1 MLLASASPLFVALPA
16 TASPESQGTAAPLEV
31 LLLSSGDI
39 DGPAMVGDA
48 AGSFHVFWIE
58 NGTKVMYAQI
68 GGDGA
73 IANGPAPLGIG
84 GVNQKHSPALAIDG
98 NGDLHAVWIREG
110 SQRCLMFYAFD
121 PYSDPDTSDSVL
133 AFDDS
138 YGTILCRS
146 NIHIDDPANP
156 AVVADYNG
164 NAHVVW
170 QDKHDPLG
178 DRWGLE
184 GIRYAMMEPNWTT
197 GNADSPIF
205 DTLLTPD
212 PSRAT
217 HPDIA
222 LTAANEVVVTWQD
235 ARGSMVELAFILDT
249 SGSMSSGQLCADIY
263 GSSSSP
269 GVKAIASGAGYHVL
283 ETIYGLNDID
293 PNCQGHQTNQRSRTV
308 MLSPADDSGGS
319 RRLHRTIYNGQ
330 SQNWGAQHEDWGPGT
345 TWACLS
351 WRDAAGN
358 VGNLSNPPTQYDHR
372 WNPDATKF
380 VFPRSDE
387 GPKGGDPSQ
396 QADDLQTINEA
407 HDSCLLGGVVVHP
420 LSTTSSASVNSHMLD
435 LANCPTGAVST
446 SPRVCSAQTDRL
458 TDVGGSVYSVG
469 SNSMLSVL
477 IDVANSGGPEI
488 FTTVLDPYAKLRD
501 PNHVR
506 GSSAHDESGGAYT
519 EDIGWGGTHGNHF
532 VVVNDTRIT
541 EDYAFSTRQ
550 QVDLL
555 SNGWFEF
562 VWSDSRDA
570 DGSSP
575 SDPHEVY
582 YKRVDI
588 SAWDFSGQAGGID
601 IGSIQGAESSE
612 VVLTP
617 VENGGSAVGSRN
629 ADVHSSQ
636 PAFVVDND
644 DLMHV
649 VWVEH
654 DAQSTTNI
662 SYRRS
667 TDATSGMLFGP
678 AYEISEW
685 DSEKQGAGNQLK
697 LVDVDEHD
705 GQPPALAVT
714 TDRLR
719 TAAVAWVDNVPCDGI
734 SPASGEHICLRRI
747 QRSLVILEP
756 VNGTGQLVF
765 EPGESKSVEFEIDY
779 RGSASSGD
787 MTTHLDWISGM
798 STNWDISMVVGSGQ
812 SANTLSP
819 LDEDFQISP
828 GATPLEVTIT
838 APSKYAASDPENHLP
853 SLSILNENDGVLNSF
868 ILDIALNVVHDIE
881 LTAPQG
887 SIEIEQGGSGLFSV
901 NISNS
906 GNIWEEISFPS
917 TTTEAGRALWGLP
930 YGWSINF
937 VDSVD
942 VLNGQMITKNL
953 QVRVPDF
960 QDEGSVILTLMGTST
975 KASQPSPSEGSRTT
989 LDLEVIVVI
998 RRSGNIVFE
1007 LWDTEESVNP
1017 GECADFRIIV

>member
-1 MLLASASPLFVALPA
+1 MRRLSLRPLLLCALMLLASASPLFAASPVA
-16 TASPESQGTAAPLEV
+16 ASPESEGTAAPLEV

-48 AGSFHVFWIE
+48 DGSFHVFWIE

-68 GGDGA
+68 GDDGE

-98 NGDLHAVWIREG
+98 NGNLHSVWIREG

-133 AFDDS
+133 VFDDS

-146 NIHIDDPANP
+146 NINLGDPANP

-407 HDSCLLGGVVVHP
+407 HDSCLLGGVVVYP

-506 GSSAHDESGGAYT
+506 GSSAHDESGGVYT

-541 EDYAFSTRQ
+541 EDYAFSTRP

-555 SNGWFEF
+555 
-562 VWSDSRDA
+562 
-570 DGSSP
+570 
-575 SDPHEVY
+575 
-582 YKRVDI
+582 
-588 SAWDFSGQAGGID
+588 
-601 IGSIQGAESSE
+601 
-612 VVLTP
+612 
-617 VENGGSAVGSRN
+617 
-629 ADVHSSQ
+629 
-636 PAFVVDND
+636 
-644 DLMHV
+644 
-649 VWVEH
+649 
-654 DAQSTTNI
+654 
-662 SYRRS
+662 
-667 TDATSGMLFGP
+667 
-678 AYEISEW
+678 
-685 DSEKQGAGNQLK
+685 
-697 LVDVDEHD
+697 
-705 GQPPALAVT
+705 
-714 TDRLR
+714 
-719 TAAVAWVDNVPCDGI
+719 
-734 SPASGEHICLRRI
+734 
-747 QRSLVILEP
+747 
-756 VNGTGQLVF
+756 
-765 EPGESKSVEFEIDY
+765 
-779 RGSASSGD
+779 
-787 MTTHLDWISGM
+787 
-798 STNWDISMVVGSGQ
+798 
-812 SANTLSP
+812 
-819 LDEDFQISP
+819 
-828 GATPLEVTIT
+828 
-838 APSKYAASDPENHLP
+838 
-853 SLSILNENDGVLNSF
+853 
-868 ILDIALNVVHDIE
+868 
-881 LTAPQG
+881 
-887 SIEIEQGGSGLFSV
+887 
-901 NISNS
+901 
-906 GNIWEEISFPS
+906 
-917 TTTEAGRALWGLP
+917 
-930 YGWSINF
+930 
-937 VDSVD
+937 
-942 VLNGQMITKNL
+942 
-953 QVRVPDF
+953 
-960 QDEGSVILTLMGTST
+960 
-975 KASQPSPSEGSRTT
+975 
-989 LDLEVIVVI
+989 
-998 RRSGNIVFE
+998 
-1007 LWDTEESVNP
+1007 
-1017 GECADFRIIV
+1017 